1 MIGNREYAVKI
12 LQKGSQ
18 RLSLISNAYFYILKV
33 KGNSMNKAG
42 IEDGDYVVMRSQMI
56 AENGDII
63 AAEIVGVDGS
73 RATLKRYTKKGKTIT
88 LKAES
93 DSKAFAGNKGEWDF
107 TEADQNKDDK
117 FFIRG
122 VAVAVLKPI

>member
-1 MIGNREYAVKI
+1 
-12 LQKGSQ
+12 
-18 RLSLISNAYFYILKV
+18 
-33 KGNSMNKAG
+33 
-42 IEDGDYVVMRSQMI
+42 
-56 AENGDII
+56 
-63 AAEIVGVDGS
+63 GVDGS
-73 RATLKRYTKKGKTIT
+73 RATLKRYSKKGKTIT

-93 DSKAFAGNKGEWDF
+93 ESDDFTGKNSQWDF